1 MTITAKPKPRQRLAR
16 GMGNRAEALLSK
28 QLIDLGYE
36 VRRTHLSAF
45 PDLIAWN
52 HNDLLF
58 IEVKARSKPQDIT
71 KALSVFRTDARL
83 LKVAH
88 KDAILLCYVRQNA
101 QWNAFAWFNGETI
114 QVRPLIE

>member
-1 MTITAKPKPRQRLAR
+1 MTITVKPKPRQRLAR

-52 HNDLLF
+52 QNDLLF
-58 IEVKARSKPQDIT
+58 IEVKARSKPQDIS
-71 KALSVFRTDARL
+71 KALSVFRGDAKQ
-83 LKVAH
+83 LKIA
-88 KDAILLCYVRQNA
+88 KSDAQMLCYVRQGG
-101 QWNAFAWFNGETI
+101 QWHAFAWFNGETI
-114 QVRPLIE
+114 QVQSLVI